1 MISEDL
7 LNRNCEILRQE
18 LIKEMHNSLN
28 VGNIYIEK
36 ELSGVSAIIRPVVIL
51 FYNTLVKNDLEKGTS
66 ITINGIIKMCRQMIL
81 DEIEEG
87 SIEFYQRM
95 EQKFPIYL
103 KNDQTTKQCRPDHI
117 NYPKCVENLKK
128 TFEWQLRPTMRMML
142 VEDLEVH
149 DYPSLVRAAFKN
161 RETSREVLR
170 KQIDSM
176 DYGFK
181 IVESDLSIINI
192 STARDLIMRVLRQGF
207 DHKVRDFFN
216 QIDEIY
222 DNHHK

>member
-1 MISEDL
+1 MISEDIL
-7 LNRNCEILRQE
+7 DRNCEILRRE

-36 ELSGVSAIIRPVVIL
+36 ELSGASAIIRPVVIL
-51 FYNTLVKNDLEKGTS
+51 FYNTLVKNDLEKGTL
-66 ITINGIIKMCRQMIL
+66 ITINGIIKMGRQMIL
-81 DEIEEG
+81 DEITEG
-87 SIEFYQRM
+87 SEEFYRRM

-103 KNDQTTKQCRPDHI
+103 KNDQTTKQCRTNHK
-117 NYPKCVENLKK
+117 NYPICVQNLKR

-142 VEDLEVH
+142 VEDLDVF
-149 DYPSLVRAAFKN
+149 DYATLVRAAFKN

-176 DYGFK
+176 DYGLK

-192 STARDLIMRVLRQGF
+192 PTARDLIMRVLRQGF

-216 QIDEIY
+216 QIDEVY
-222 DNHHK
+222 DNHH